1 MATKIKEY
9 IKEKRDTLSPS
20 SITTYA
26 SILKNLYKRVFKDEE
41 YDMKKFDS
49 PENTLEFLKD
59 SPPNKRKTILSAL
72 VIITNEK
79 KYRELMMEDVKAYT
93 HDISKQEKTPAQEA
107 SWLEQDTIKEKYN
120 ELKST
125 ADFLYK
131 KKTMS
136 PADLQ
141 QIQNFIMLSVLG
153 GMFIPPRRSLDY
165 TLFKIKD
172 INKEKDNY
180 FDKNKLVFN
189 TFKTAKTYGK
199 QEVEIPKPLQLIIK
213 KWIAINPTSFLLYDN
228 NMNALTPVKLNQR
241 LCKILG
247 ANRSVNA
254 LRHSYL
260 TDKYAEHSKVEKAL
274 ANDMTEMGSSTGM
287 AKSYI
292 KLD

>member
-26 SILKNLYKRVFKDEE
+26 SILKNLYKRVFKDED

-228 NMNALTPVKLNQR
+228 NMNALTPV
-241 LCKILG
+241 
-247 ANRSVNA
+247 
-254 LRHSYL
+254 
-260 TDKYAEHSKVEKAL
+260 
-274 ANDMTEMGSSTGM
+274 
-287 AKSYI
+287 
-292 KLD
+292 